1 MDLVCSIAP
10 PWWGERKRRTSS
22 ILPAVRLSYAS
33 LGVTHQS
40 PAAYRQISDLT
51 LLAQLPAHTSLVYVS
66 CPARQCCRRVARGD
80 RTPGLPQNGAVA
92 ASTAVASVPPRR
104 SQRALLTHWAPALGA
119 SVESHARPRMHDPG
133 WRQPPV
139 SEAIHACPV
148 QAPAPGLLRSAS
160 LRTWC
165 TSRCAVCPQISQQ
178 RIDRLGR
185 DPPLLG
191 ARPGEKFSDLRVP
204 GGRVSDRRCQSE
216 TPQRP

>member
-1 MDLVCSIAP
+1 LQYRTSAVGRAQASNFIDSSRSEVILCLARRHASIARSLSTNFGP
-10 PWWGERKRRTSS
+10 DFTCATSS
-22 ILPAVRLSYAS
+22 TYITCVRQLSCAAVLPPGGQGRSHAWAP
-33 LGVTHQS
+33 T
-40 PAAYRQISDLT
+40 
-51 LLAQLPAHTSLVYVS
+51 
-66 CPARQCCRRVARGD
+66 ARSGRAKHRCCQR
-80 RTPGLPQNGAVA
+80 
-92 ASTAVASVPPRR
+92 PPRR

-119 SVESHARPRMHDPG
+119 GVESHARPRVHDPG